1 MTDYTL
7 LTKFR
12 NKKEGESLIKKL
24 EEKGYS
30 CYNFFTKPADPKKP
44 DANPEEQMKNFESVK
59 DFYNDEYFKKIF
71 QKDLEG
77 LKNADK
83 VIILLPAGNSV
94 HIEIGIAYGLNKPLI
109 LIGEPEKPES
119 LYLIFEERY
128 KTVEEFLKTV

>member
-12 NKKEGESLIKKL
+12 NKEEGEYLIKKL

-30 CYNFFTKPADPKKP
+30 CYNFFTKPADPDDP
-44 DANPEEQMKNFESVK
+44 GADPEEQMKKFESVK
-59 DFYNDEYFKKIF
+59 DFYNNDYYREIF
-71 QKDLEG
+71 EADLEG

-109 LIGEPEKPES
+109 LIGQPEKPKS

-128 KTVEEFLKTV
+128 NAIEDFLKSI